1 MSDKLQ
7 KKDVGRSSSI
17 VSELYQDVIGSLFSG
32 MIVVMLCF
40 FMIFLTM
47 YIPYVANFFENNK
60 SHYDIFSA
68 LSQIHIEISVLYIA
82 LSFVVGTILCR
93 QDINIPSTISSF
105 MQFYDSSGK
114 DKAQSGV
121 YLANEISYEDIKKL
135 YKFGIFII
143 DKSNKIVEIKNNSD
157 MSTKISV
164 TDIKTIDCI
173 IFRERKITKKYLKMF
188 FLAKINRFIQ
198 VSEYKDAILTILHA
212 KFPFPGMRCFLFQ
225 RGRNEL
231 ADNISWCRK
240 LPETFEHCS
249 KTYVN
254 DTKTKVMILNQNLFN
269 ILNKT
274 EAQIKMINTAW
285 YSLRIILY
293 VSFFTFLMSL
303 IYRGYYLLLS
313 VENTI
318 LYKYIYWDVWLTL
331 SILFFGYISLSK
343 VTKIIH
349 SLRIREVVLIAS
361 YRNEL
366 DIEHEYKSEIC
377 CDGCE
382 YIESIKSNDSPSI
395 SST

>member
-7 KKDVGRSSSI
+7 KRDVGWGGSI
-17 VSELYQDVIGSLFSG
+17 VNELYQDVIGSLFSG

-40 FMIFLTM
+40 FMIFMML
-47 YIPYVANFFENNK
+47 YIPYVANFFKDNK
-60 SHYDIFSA
+60 LNYDIFSS
-68 LSQIHIEISVLYIA
+68 LSKIHVEISVLYIA

-93 QDINIPSTISSF
+93 QDINIPSVISSF
-105 MQFYDSSGK
+105 MQFYDSSEK
-114 DKAQSGV
+114 DRVQSGV
-121 YLANEISYEDIKKL
+121 YLANKISYEDIKKL

-143 DKSNKIVEIKNNSD
+143 DSSNKIVEIKNNSD
-157 MSTKISV
+157 ISTEVSV
-164 TDIKTIDCI
+164 NGVKTIDCI
-173 IFRERKITKKYLKMF
+173 ILREKKFKKEYLKIF
-188 FLAKINRFIQ
+188 FLAKINRFIK
-198 VSEYKDAILTILHA
+198 VSKYKDAILTILHA

-249 KTYVN
+249 KTYIN

-293 VSFFTFLMSL
+293 VSFFTFLISSL
-303 IYRGYYLLLS
+303 YNIYYWFFKQD
-313 VENTI
+313 NTV
-318 LYKYIYWDVWLTL
+318 LYKYIYWDTCLTL
-331 SILFFGYISLSK
+331 STLFLGYISLSK

-349 SLRIREVVLIAS
+349 SIRIREVVLIAS

-366 DIEHEYKSEIC
+366 NIDHEYKSMIC
-377 CDGCE
+377 CDGCN
-382 YIESIKSNDSPSI
+382 YIESIKSNDSPST

>member
-7 KKDVGRSSSI
+7 KRNAGWSGSI
-17 VSELYQDVIGSLFSG
+17 VNELYQDVIGSLFSG

-40 FMIFLTM
+40 FMIFM
-47 YIPYVANFFENNK
+47 MIYIPYVANFFKDNK
-60 SHYDIFSA
+60 LNYDIFSS
-68 LSQIHIEISVLYIA
+68 LSKIHIEISVLYIA

-93 QDINIPSTISSF
+93 QDINIPSAISSF
-105 MQFYDSSGK
+105 MQFYDSSEK
-114 DKAQSGV
+114 DRVQSGV

-157 MSTKISV
+157 ISTKVSV
-164 TDIKTIDCI
+164 DGIKTIDCV
-173 IFRERKITKKYLKMF
+173 IFREKKITKEYLKIF
-188 FLAKINRFIQ
+188 LLAKINRFIN
-198 VSEYKDAILTILHA
+198 VSKYKDAILTILHA

-293 VSFFTFLMSL
+293 VSFFTFIISL
-303 IYRGYYLLLS
+303 LYKVYYCF
-313 VENTI
+313 VNIENTI
-318 LYKYIYWDVWLTL
+318 LYKYIYWDAWLTL
-331 SILFFGYISLSK
+331 SILFLGYISLSK

-349 SLRIREVVLIAS
+349 SIRIREVVLIAS
-361 YRNEL
+361 YRAEL
-366 DIEHEYKSEIC
+366 GIDKDTQTKLEC
-377 CDGCE
+377 CGCE
-382 YIESIKSNDSPSI
+382 HATNTPPST